1 MRQLRIHQRL
11 QLGITGMAS
20 THRNPYVALMRPSVE
35 AFPSEA
41 EERALRETLR
51 DALWEHCRN
60 SLGTARLLHQ
70 EDRPESLVAT
80 ACLMA
85 VETACRAALVQAGL
99 PFEGDLE
106 LSLRRLKAPSD
117 MWELQESGRAS
128 RRLAAA
134 ERAVAWVAG
143 YLRREAPDRSWGS

>member
-1 MRQLRIHQRL
+1 
-11 QLGITGMAS
+11 MAS
-20 THRNPYVALMRPSVE
+20 PHRNPYVELMRPSVQ

-41 EERALRETLR
+41 DERALREALR
-51 DALWEHCRN
+51 DALWEHSRN

-70 EDRPESLVAT
+70 EDRPEALVAT

-85 VETACRAALVQAGL
+85 VETACRAALAHAGW
-99 PFEGDLE
+99 PFEGNLE
-106 LSLRRLKAPSD
+106 QSLRRLQAPSD
-117 MWELQESGRAS
+117 IWELQESGPAS

-134 ERAVAWVAG
+134 ERAVAWVVG

>member
-1 MRQLRIHQRL
+1 VRELRLHQRV
-11 QLGITGMAS
+11 QLGLTDMAS
-20 THRNPYVALMRPSVE
+20 PHRNPYAALMSPSVE
-35 AFPSEA
+35 AFPPEA
-41 EERALRETLR
+41 EERALREALR

-70 EDRPESLVAT
+70 EGRPEPLVAT

-85 VETACRAALVQAGL
+85 VETACRAALAQAGL
-99 PFEGDLE
+99 PFEGSLE
-106 LSLRRLKAPSD
+106 QSLRLLSAPSD
-117 MWELQESGRAS
+117 MWELQESGGAS

-143 YLRREAPDRSWGS
+143 YLRRKAPDRSWGS

>member
-1 MRQLRIHQRL
+1 ME
-11 QLGITGMAS
+11 LGS
-20 THRNPYVALMRPSVE
+20 PHRNPYAELMRPSVQ
-35 AFPSEA
+35 AFPSNRD
-41 EERALRETLR
+41 ERALRDALR
-51 DALWEHCRN
+51 DALWEHSRN

-70 EDRPESLVAT
+70 EGRPEELVAT

-85 VETACRAALVQAGL
+85 VETACRAALTQTGL
-99 PFEGDLE
+99 VFDGNLE

-128 RRLAAA
+128 QRLAAA

>member
-1 MRQLRIHQRL
+1 
-11 QLGITGMAS
+11 MAS
-20 THRNPYVALMRPSVE
+20 SHRNPYTELMRPSVQ

-41 EERALRETLR
+41 EERVMRDALR

-85 VETACRAALVQAGL
+85 VEMACRAGLAHAGL
-99 PFEGDLE
+99 RFEGDLE
-106 LSLRRLKAPSD
+106 QSLRRLRAPSD
-117 MWELQESGRAS
+117 IWELQETGPTS

>member
-1 MRQLRIHQRL
+1 
-11 QLGITGMAS
+11 MAS
-20 THRNPYVALMRPSVE
+20 PNRNPYTELMRPSLQP
-35 AFPSEA
+35 FPSEA
-41 EERALRETLR
+41 EERALRQTVR

-60 SLGTARLLHQ
+60 SLGTARLLQQ
-70 EDRPESLVAT
+70 EDRPEALVST

-85 VETACRAALVQAGL
+85 VETACRAALAHAGV
-99 PFEGDLE
+99 PFEGDLVR
-106 LSLRRLKAPSD
+106 SLRRLNAPSD
-117 MWELQESGRAS
+117 IWELQESGPAA

>member
-1 MRQLRIHQRL
+1 
-11 QLGITGMAS
+11 MAS
-20 THRNPYVALMRPSVE
+20 PHRNPYAELMRPSVQPLSSD
-35 AFPSEA
+35 ADD
-41 EERALRETLR
+41 RALREAAR
-51 DALWEHCRN
+51 DALWDHCRN
-60 SLGTARLLHQ
+60 SLGTARLLQQ
-70 EDRPESLVAT
+70 EDRPEPLVAT
-80 ACLMA
+80 ACRMA

-106 LSLRRLKAPSD
+106 RALRRLQAPTD
-117 MWELQESGRAS
+117 IWELQQSGPAS

>member
-1 MRQLRIHQRL
+1 
-11 QLGITGMAS
+11 
-20 THRNPYVALMRPSVE
+20 MRPSVD

-41 EERALRETLR
+41 EERTLRETLR

-70 EDRPESLVAT
+70 EDRPEALVTT
-80 ACLMA
+80 ACLLA
-85 VETACRAALVQAGL
+85 VETACRAALAQAGM
-99 PFEGDLE
+99 PFEGNLE
-106 LSLRRLKAPSD
+106 QSLRRLKAPSD
-117 MWELQESGRAS
+117 IWELQESGPAS

>member
-1 MRQLRIHQRL
+1 
-11 QLGITGMAS
+11 MAS
-20 THRNPYVALMRPSVE
+20 PYGNTRSEFTAPSVQPYSSD
-35 AFPSEA
+35 AD
-41 EERALRETLR
+41 ERAMREAAR

-60 SLGTARLLHQ
+60 SLGTARLLHH
-70 EDRPESLVAT
+70 EGRPESLIIT

-85 VETACRAALVQAGL
+85 VETACRAALTQAGL

-106 LSLRRLKAPSD
+106 QSLRLLRAPSD

>member
-1 MRQLRIHQRL
+1 
-11 QLGITGMAS
+11 MAS
-20 THRNPYVALMRPSVE
+20 PHRNPYAEMMRPSLQ

-41 EERALRETLR
+41 DERALRETLR

-60 SLGTARLLHQ
+60 SLGTARLLYH
-70 EDRPESLVAT
+70 EGRPEPLVAT

-85 VETACRAALVQAGL
+85 VEMACRAALTQAGL
-99 PFEGDLE
+99 SFEGDLAQ
-106 LSLRRLKAPSD
+106 SLRR
-117 MWELQESGRAS
+117 LQESGRAS

-143 YLRREAPDRSWGS
+143 YMRREAPDRSWGS

>member
-1 MRQLRIHQRL
+1 
-11 QLGITGMAS
+11 MAS
-20 THRNPYVALMRPSVE
+20 PYGNARPELAPPSVQPFSSD
-35 AFPSEA
+35 AD
-41 EERALRETLR
+41 ERAMREAAR
-51 DALWEHCRN
+51 DALWAHCRN
-60 SLGTARLLHQ
+60 SLGTARLLHH
-70 EDRPESLVAT
+70 EGRPESLIAT

-85 VETACRAALVQAGL
+85 VETASRAALAQAGL

-106 LSLRRLKAPSD
+106 QSLRQLKAPTD
-117 MWELQESGRAS
+117 IWELQASGPAS

>member
-1 MRQLRIHQRL
+1 
-11 QLGITGMAS
+11 MAS
-20 THRNPYVALMRPSVE
+20 PHRNPYDALMRPSVE
-35 AFPSEA
+35 AFPSDA
-41 EERALRETLR
+41 DERALRDTLR

-60 SLGTARLLHQ
+60 SLGTARLLHH
-70 EDRPESLVAT
+70 EGRPESLVAT

-85 VETACRAALVQAGL
+85 VEMACRAALTQAGL
-99 PFEGDLE
+99 PFEGDLQQ
-106 LSLRRLKAPSD
+106 SLRRLKAPSD

>member
-1 MRQLRIHQRL
+1 
-11 QLGITGMAS
+11 MA
-20 THRNPYVALMRPSVE
+20 PPSVQ
-35 AFPSEA
+35 AFASDADEQ
-41 EERALRETLR
+41 ALREALR
-51 DALWEHCRN
+51 DSLWDHCRN

-70 EDRPESLVAT
+70 EGRPEPLIVT
-80 ACLMA
+80 ACRMA
-85 VETACRAALVQAGL
+85 VETACRAALTQAGL

-106 LSLRRLKAPSD
+106 QSLRRLQAPSD
-117 MWELQESGRAS
+117 IWELQESGRAS

>member
-1 MRQLRIHQRL
+1 
-11 QLGITGMAS
+11 MAS
-20 THRNPYVALMRPSVE
+20 TGHRNPYAALMRPSLE

-41 EERALRETLR
+41 QERALREALR
-51 DALWEHCRN
+51 DALWDHSRN

-70 EDRPESLVAT
+70 EGRPEPLVAT

-85 VETACRAALVQAGL
+85 VETACRAALAQAGL
-99 PFEGDLE
+99 PFEGSLE
-106 LSLRRLKAPSD
+106 QSLRRLSAPSD
-117 MWELQESGRAS
+117 IWELQESGRAA

-143 YLRREAPDRSWGS
+143 YLRREAPHRSWGS

>member
-1 MRQLRIHQRL
+1 M
-11 QLGITGMAS
+11 GS
-20 THRNPYVALMRPSVE
+20 PHRNPYAELMRPSVQP
-35 AFPSEA
+35 FPSET
-41 EERALRETLR
+41 EEQALRQALR

-70 EDRPESLVAT
+70 EDRPEALVAT
-80 ACLMA
+80 ACLLA
-85 VETACRAALVQAGL
+85 VETACRAALAHAGV

-106 LSLRRLKAPSD
+106 QSLRRLHAPSD
-117 MWELQESGRAS
+117 IWELQESGRAS

>member
-1 MRQLRIHQRL
+1 
-11 QLGITGMAS
+11 MAS
-20 THRNPYVALMRPSVE
+20 PHRNPYAELMRPSV

-41 EERALRETLR
+41 EERALRQALR
-51 DALWEHCRN
+51 DALWDHCRN

-70 EDRPESLVAT
+70 EDRPEPLVAT
-80 ACLMA
+80 ACLLA
-85 VETACRAALVQAGL
+85 VETACRAALAQAGL
-99 PFEGDLE
+99 RYEGDLE
-106 LSLRRLKAPSD
+106 QSLRRLRAPSD
-117 MWELQESGRAS
+117 IWELQETGPTS

>member
-1 MRQLRIHQRL
+1 
-11 QLGITGMAS
+11 MAS
-20 THRNPYVALMRPSVE
+20 PHRNPYAEMMRPSLQ

-41 EERALRETLR
+41 DERALRETLR

-60 SLGTARLLHQ
+60 SLGTARLLYH
-70 EDRPESLVAT
+70 EGRPEPLVAT

-85 VETACRAALVQAGL
+85 VEMACRAALTQAGL
-99 PFEGDLE
+99 SFEGDLAQ
-106 LSLRRLKAPSD
+106 SLRRLKAPSD
-117 MWELQESGRAS
+117 IGELQESGRAS

>member
-1 MRQLRIHQRL
+1 
-11 QLGITGMAS
+11 
-20 THRNPYVALMRPSVE
+20 MRPSVR

-41 EERALRETLR
+41 EERALRQTLR

-70 EDRPESLVAT
+70 EDRPDGLVAT

-99 PFEGDLE
+99 PFEGNLE
-106 LSLRRLKAPSD
+106 QSLRRLRAPSD
-117 MWELQESGRAS
+117 TWELQESGTAS

>member
-1 MRQLRIHQRL
+1 
-11 QLGITGMAS
+11 MAS
-20 THRNPYVALMRPSVE
+20 PHRNPYTELMRPSVR

-41 EERALRETLR
+41 EERALQTLR
-51 DALWEHCRN
+51 DTLWEHCRN

-70 EDRPESLVAT
+70 EDRPDALVAT

-99 PFEGDLE
+99 PFEGNLE
-106 LSLRRLKAPSD
+106 QSLGRLHAPSD
-117 MWELQESGRAS
+117 IWELQESGTSS

>member
-1 MRQLRIHQRL
+1 
-11 QLGITGMAS
+11 MAS
-20 THRNPYVALMRPSVE
+20 PHRNPYAELMRPSVQ

-41 EERALRETLR
+41 DERALREALR

-60 SLGTARLLHQ
+60 SLGTARLLHH
-70 EDRPESLVAT
+70 EDRPEPLVAT

-85 VETACRAALVQAGL
+85 VENACRAALTQAGL
-99 PFEGDLE
+99 PFEGNLE
-106 LSLRRLKAPSD
+106 QSLRRLKAPSD
-117 MWELQESGRAS
+117 IWELQESGPAS

>member
-1 MRQLRIHQRL
+1 
-11 QLGITGMAS
+11 
-20 THRNPYVALMRPSVE
+20 MRPSVG

-41 EERALRETLR
+41 EERAMRQALR

-70 EDRPESLVAT
+70 EDRPADLVAT

-85 VETACRAALVQAGL
+85 VENACRAALAHAGL
-99 PFEGDLE
+99 RFEGDLE
-106 LSLRRLKAPSD
+106 QSLRRLRAPSD
-117 MWELQESGRAS
+117 IWELQETGPAS

>member
-1 MRQLRIHQRL
+1 
-11 QLGITGMAS
+11 MAS
-20 THRNPYVALMRPSVE
+20 PHRNPYTELMRPSVG

-41 EERALRETLR
+41 EERAMREALR

-70 EDRPESLVAT
+70 EDRPADLVAT

-85 VETACRAALVQAGL
+85 VETACRAALAHAGL
-99 PFEGDLE
+99 RFEGDLE
-106 LSLRRLKAPSD
+106 QSLRRLRAPSD
-117 MWELQESGRAS
+117 IWELQETGPAS